1 MVISPCFDATYVLLE
16 GREKFL
22 YEKHLFRSFYFLD
35 LLQQTLDMHP
45 NSNII
50 HIGCDEV
57 TLTNIH
63 PQCHEKAMSV
73 PERYVE

>member
-1 MVISPCFDATYVLLE
+1 MKNS
-16 GREKFL
+16 
-22 YEKHLFRSFYFLD
+22 LD

-57 TLTNIH
+57 TLTNSH
-63 PQCHEKAMSV
+63 HQCQTTKMSIF
-73 PERYVE
+73 ERYIE

>member
-1 MVISPCFDATYVLLE
+1 MVISPCLNATYILLE
-16 GREKFL
+16 GYFEIFNLIKI
-22 YEKHLFRSFYFLD
+22 SIFYLD

-57 TLTNIH
+57 ILTNSH
-63 PQCHEKAMSV
+63 PSMS
-73 PERYVE
+73 

>member
-1 MVISPCFDATYVLLE
+1 MVITPCLNTTYLLLQ
-16 GREKFL
+16 GNFNNLNKNIVFL
-22 YEKHLFRSFYFLD
+22 LLD

-57 TLTNIH
+57 VLTNSH
-63 PQCHEKAMSV
+63 PQCRDVFMDI
-73 PERYVE
+73 PQRYIE

>member
-1 MVISPCFDATYVLLE
+1 LKVIYKIWNKLFLLE
-16 GREKFL
+16 II
-22 YEKHLFRSFYFLD
+22 LD

-57 TLTNIH
+57 ILTNSH
-63 PQCHEKAMSV
+63 PQCREKWMDI
-73 PERYVE
+73 PERYIE